1 MTNLYKVAH
10 GSITRA
16 GVTFKRGDEIE
27 LTDAEAASAFYAKR
41 VVAAGASV
49 DASAARIAELE
60 QLLCDAEDKWQAAV
74 ERIAELEKPAA
85 APQPPPAVGKPKK

>member
-1 MTNLYKVAH
+1 MPKLYKVAH

-16 GVTFKRGDEIE
+16 GVTFKRGDEIK

-49 DASAARIAELE
+49 DVGNAELEQALADAEVRIAELE
-60 QLLCDAEDKWQAAV
+60 QALADADA
-74 ERIAELEKPAA
+74 EKPAA